1 MTTSRNSQ
9 DPAARLATYRS
20 TALNDAQHAAAA
32 TRVAELV
39 LAVPP
44 ANAHEARVMAS
55 FVSRFLAD
63 VMPPTGGDPDE
74 WLTEVHLA
82 RWSARAIRGHL
93 TPRTASSVCTA
104 VRRVVRVK
112 DGLPGKPGRT
122 VHPRRGR
129 PEVDLSVLG
138 PAVAGDAGATAA
150 LVAGLGAGVTGN
162 AAKGAVVDMVDDVP
176 VLRTAGGDVLPL
188 HNGTAELAATVVGT
202 TVDQT
207 GWQRLVAAAARAGT
221 TLTHQ
226 GLRDAWTV
234 GVLNSLPYLD
244 AVGLGIGKKRVDW
257 AAEHLGRPSAETV
270 KDMLRGTA

>member
-1 MTTSRNSQ
+1 MTSSRNSQ
-9 DPAARLATYRS
+9 EPAVRLAAYRS
-20 TALNDAQHAAAA
+20 KALNDAQHASAS

-82 RWSARAIRGHL
+82 RWTAQALHGPLARGTITHVAK
-93 TPRTASSVCTA
+93 S

-122 VHPRRGR
+122 VHARRGR

-138 PAVAGDAGATAA
+138 PAVAGDTGATAA
-150 LVAGLGAGVTGN
+150 LVAGLGAGATGN
-162 AAKGAVVDMVDDVP
+162 TAEGAVVELVDDEP
-176 VLRTAGGDVLPL
+176 VLRTAGGDLLPL
-188 HNGTAELAATVVGT
+188 HNGTSTLAAAIVGT
-202 TVDQT
+202 RVDDD
-207 GWQRLVAAAARAGT
+207 GWQRLVAAAAQAGT

-234 GVLNSLPYLD
+234 GVLSSLPYLD
-244 AVGLGIGKKRVDW
+244 AVGLGVGKKRIDW
-257 AAEHLGRPSAETV
+257 AAEHLERPPGEAI
-270 KDMLRGTA
+270 KDMLRGVV